1 MRRTPILAVALAATS
16 ALALSACGGGG
27 GNATAASI
35 YVASMKEGH
44 FSGLQVAPME
54 VKDLGEMDGSPHF
67 LTRIEWDF
75 GICLEHPSAIHRVTG
90 VADAAI
96 VA

>member
-1 MRRTPILAVALAATS
+1 
-16 ALALSACGGGG
+16 
-27 GNATAASI
+27 
-35 YVASMKEGH
+35 MKEGH